1 MVRYILATG
10 GVLLVVIVVIVGR
23 TAIRAL
29 RDFIVNLWPH

>member
-10 GVLLVVIVVIVGR
+10 VVFLVILVIVGR
-23 TAIRAL
+23 TAMRAF